1 MNNRKRY
8 LITLIGKN
16 VGKTEFICNF
26 GNSMILIHD
35 YCFIHYLDNIEFYN
49 EIYDT
54 IPRESLTQYMYKFCD
69 CAFIFFYD
77 FDSLKYSY
85 NYLNEMNEIEKKNK
99 FENIF
104 YIESKIDLIKSEEF
118 NYSFV
123 YNFVN
128 KNFEKKHNFYYCK
141 VSNMTKQGYPELK
154 YLIKLLNYKKLFQL
168 KQQKNFNLIKK

>member
-1 MNNRKRY
+1 MQFWEF
-8 LITLIGKN
+8 N
-16 VGKTEFICNF
+16 VFN
-26 GNSMILIHD
+26 

-69 CAFIFFYD
+69 
-77 FDSLKYSY
+77 
-85 NYLNEMNEIEKKNK
+85 EKKNK

-123 YNFVN
+123 NNFVN